1 MRRKRESVILLTL
14 YSYPLLLYTHTRIF
28 RILIF
33 MDPISELL
41 TRGVAHCIVK
51 EDLEKKLRSGKKLTI
66 KLGCDPTASNIHLG
80 NAIPLRALRK
90 FQDLGHNIVFIVG
103 DATGMI
109 GDTSDKSAMRTQL
122 TKEQVEENMKDWKEQ
137 VGRILD
143 LPKIRFAYNSEWL
156 SKLNFMDVANLA
168 SKFTVAQMIEREN
181 YWKRFTEHKP
191 IGLHEFMYPL
201 MQGYDS
207 VAINADVELGGDDQL
222 FNILAGRVLQEAMGQ
237 EPQNLVTFE
246 LIEGTDGRKMSKSY
260 GNVINIRDTPKDM
273 FGKTMSMKDELIIR
287 YFTLCTD
294 KSSEEIKKIQ
304 SELDSG
310 MNPRDAK
317 ILLAKELVTM
327 YHSTEAAEKEA
338 QEFLNVFSKGEI
350 PTDVEE
356 VHVNADQIL
365 VLDAMVTYGLAPSKG
380 EAKRL
385 VEQGG
390 VSLDG
395 EKVTAFDHTIVLS
408 DAKQLLKV
416 GKRKYLYMVK

>member
-1 MRRKRESVILLTL
+1 
-14 YSYPLLLYTHTRIF
+14 
-28 RILIF
+28 

-80 NAIPLRALRK
+80 NAIAIRALRK

-122 TKEQVEENMKDWKEQ
+122 TKEQVEENMKDWREQ

-222 FNILAGRVLQEAMGQ
+222 FNILAGRVLQEAFDQ
-237 EPQNLVTFE
+237 EPQNLITYE

-260 GNVINIRDTPKDM
+260 GNVINIQDTPKDM

-287 YFTLCTD
+287 YFVLCTD
-294 KSSEEIKKIQ
+294 KSMEDIKKI
-304 SELDSG
+304 ETDLLG
-310 MNPRDAK
+310 GLNPRDAK
-317 ILLAKELVTM
+317 IMLAKELVTM
-327 YHSTEAAEKEA
+327 YHSAEDAEHVA
-338 QEFLNVFSKGEI
+338 GEFMNVFSKGEI
-350 PTDVEE
+350 PTDVPE
-356 VHVNADQIL
+356 VHVEKETIL
-365 VLDAMVTYGLAPSKG
+365 LLDAVIQYELLPSKG

-385 VEQGG
+385 IDQGG
-390 VSLDG
+390 ITLDG
-395 EKVTAFDHTIVLS
+395 EKVSTYDHMITLS
-408 DAKQLLKV
+408 ETKQLLKV
-416 GKRKYLYMVK
+416 GKRKFLYLVK